1 MGLYHENYDFEKTK
15 IIALKTIQNRERLM
29 QIKFSNEA
37 ELKKAQTELIDNN
50 RFYDILQE
58 ANIRLGQSI
67 CSSQY
72 KYSVIPERLIIRF
85 YYSY

>member
-1 MGLYHENYDFEKTK
+1 M
-15 IIALKTIQNRERLM
+15 LM
-29 QIKFSNEA
+29 QIKYSNDA
-37 ELKKAQTELIDNN
+37 ELKKAQTDLIDNN

-58 ANIRLGQSI
+58 ANLRLGQSI

-85 YYSY
+85 YYSYLIWYMEHSGNSIAMFPLFANQVIK